1 MILKNNY
8 YAEMKYSHRGGVC
21 TAIYAKDK
29 TLFASGI
36 YPCQVK
42 KTDLPAWYIYG
53 RFHKVYGYL
62 NAKDVKDLIYK
73 PNYLDEESFKYDFL
87 YISYKGKMTPTT
99 DKKIGYTSYGEDH
112 VISGNEILYFIRGV
126 RKYSSFDTTEVLT
139 QIYAKLLWLKCNYP
153 EAYESRMGKTFELD
167 KFMNESE

>member
-1 MILKNNY
+1 
-8 YAEMKYSHRGGVC
+8 
-21 TAIYAKDK
+21 
-29 TLFASGI
+29 
-36 YPCQVK
+36 
-42 KTDLPAWYIYG
+42 
-53 RFHKVYGYL
+53 
-62 NAKDVKDLIYK
+62 
-73 PNYLDEESFKYDFL
+73 
-87 YISYKGKMTPTT
+87 MTPTT

-153 EAYESRMGKTFELD
+153 EVYESRMGKTFDLD